1 MSGES
6 EARVLPDEGHGPE
19 YEKQLDDALDR
30 LEALPVVKDAKI
42 QPEQT
47 RVIVN
52 TWFQRHAWSS
62 GLCTQQPQRLANK
75 AAPHVYGRQG
85 YRQCARIHQRLVGD
99 EAALQR
105 ETR

>member
-1 MSGES
+1 MTMSGES
-6 EARVLPDEGHGPE
+6 EARVLPDEGRGPE

-52 TWFQRHAWSS
+52 MWCRSTHSS
-62 GLCTQQPQRLANK
+62 EPGLKQPNTSK
-75 AAPHVYGRQG
+75 TCGRRS
-85 YRQCARIHQRLVGD
+85 YVA
-99 EAALQR
+99 
-105 ETR
+105 T